1 MRRTLL
7 TTTLRRQPGS
17 GYGVGLGRGTQVPAV
32 PPSGNT
38 LADLV
43 FLERVT
49 MGTRASEALRGSG
62 LTGEWTLSRGTKRHR
77 NNLG

>member
-7 TTTLRRQPGS
+7 TTTPRRQPGS

-38 LADLV
+38 LADLG

-49 MGTRASEALRGSG
+49 MGTRASIEGVRAYGRMDFEQGHKTTS
-62 LTGEWTLSRGTKRHR
+62 K
-77 NNLG
+77 